1 MILIVLVLVRESKCQ
16 VSDLFF
22 KSANACTACRSLVAS
37 GQLQT
42 HNAIQYREAVKK
54 CYSLIGRTIK
64 ALPHPLG
71 LHGHRNFFF
80 SLSLNSRERIL
91 TIFSF
96 PYFCTKIAQF
106 LENIVTTK

>member
-42 HNAIQYREAVKK
+42 HNAIQYREAVK
-54 CYSLIGRTIK
+54 
-64 ALPHPLG
+64 
-71 LHGHRNFFF
+71 NV
-80 SLSLNSRERIL
+80 IL
-91 TIFSF
+91 
-96 PYFCTKIAQF
+96 
-106 LENIVTTK
+106 